1 MKIPALQVAATAKSF
16 QEVVDFVI
24 EVEGVKQTTT
34 PQHQHLRSFL
44 RDMSLVFL
52 TPEGKV
58 QEVIQPVLFSLRCRL
73 KLGVRR
79 RPVSLFLSLEVI
91 PRLCYFHKDL
101 YLTPGILMDV
111 ERLDILGNIVQNR
124 VTDPL

>member
-1 MKIPALQVAATAKSF
+1 MSF
-16 QEVVDFVI
+16 VVLTL
-24 EVEGVKQTTT
+24 EG
-34 PQHQHLRSFL
+34 R
-44 RDMSLVFL
+44 
-52 TPEGKV
+52 V

-91 PRLCYFHKDL
+91 SRLRHFHKDL
-101 YLTPGILMDV
+101 YLTPGIVMDV

-124 VTDPL
+124 VTYPQ